1 MNIQIDLS
9 VIIVNYNVKDF
20 LQSLLLSLDKAL
32 KNITHEIIIVD
43 NASTDG
49 SVELIRNNFLQVTL
63 INNKKNLGF
72 SKANNLGLKISKGKY
87 LLLINP
93 DTLVSEDTLTEMIN
107 FFESRPKVGL
117 AGCKILNPDGTLQLA
132 CRRSFPG
139 PWTSFCKVTGLST
152 LFPKSKIFA
161 RYNLTYLDENK
172 SYEVD
177 AVSGSF
183 MMFTRK
189 VYEEIGGLDEEYFM
203 YGEDLAYCFSIQ
215 KAGYNIFY
223 VASTQIIHYKGESTK
238 RSSIDETRIF
248 YNAMHLF
255 VKKHYSTSFIVKFI
269 LRTAILVRGFI
280 SFLGKYK
287 LIIWAIFLDFLF
299 FDLSLFTAEKIYI
312 GYNGWSGFPSNNLI
326 FIYTVPLF
334 IQLFV
339 SSVSGVYQKDKLSIF
354 RNIGSILAGFLI
366 LTSLTFFLKQFA
378 YSRAVVLIAYSMF
391 SVLIILWRLIF
402 RLSSKTGLLNDEIK
416 QRRTL
421 IIGVDEFSV
430 NIAKKLES
438 NSVRLYSVVG
448 LISQS
453 FSKVGESINQ
463 YNIIG
468 SIENITKVI
477 REEKINEV
485 VFSTSDLSYSQ
496 IMKIVSD
503 CKNLGVEFKLVGKN
517 LDYIVGKTSVEMLDD
532 VPVIELN
539 YNINQFP
546 HKQIKV
552 LFDYLVSLMI
562 LFFIYP
568 FIYLFF
574 SRKKKNSEF
583 VNIISNVPSIFSG
596 KVSFVGPKITSENN
610 SNFYKGKKGLTGLWY
625 TEGEEKNTEEKLDI
639 FYARNQ
645 NIWLDLDIIRRT
657 LLKMRK
663 RKQNG

>member
-1 MNIQIDLS
+1 MNSPIVIS
-9 VIIVNYNVKDF
+9 IIIVNYNVKDF

-49 SVELIRNNFLQVTL
+49 SVELIKNNFSNVTL
-63 INNKKNLGF
+63 IDNKKNIGF
-72 SKANNLGLKISKGKY
+72 SRANNLGLKISKGKY

-93 DTLVSEDTLTEMIN
+93 DTLVSEDTFTEMIK
-107 FFESRPKVGL
+107 FFETHPEVGL

-139 PWTSFCKVTGLST
+139 PWTSFCKVTGLSS

-161 RYNLTYLDENK
+161 RYNLTYLDEKK

-203 YGEDLAYCFSIQ
+203 YGEDLEYCYRIQ
-215 KAGYNIFY
+215 KSGYKIYY

-238 RSSIDETRIF
+238 RSSIDETKFF
-248 YNAMHLF
+248 YSAMHLF
-255 VKKHYSTSFIVKFI
+255 VKKHFSTSFVVEFI

-299 FDLSLFTAEKIYI
+299 FDLSLLMAEKIYI
-312 GYNGWSGFPSNNLI
+312 GHNAWSGFPSNNLM
-326 FIYTVPLF
+326 FIYSVPLL
-334 IQLFV
+334 IQFFV
-339 SSVSGVYQKDKLSIF
+339 SSVIGVYQKDKLSIF

-378 YSRAVVLIAYSMF
+378 YSRAVVLIAYSIF
-391 SVLIILWRLIF
+391 AFLTIIWRLVF
-402 RLSSKTGLLNDEIK
+402 RVSSKTGLLNEEIK

-421 IIGVDEFSV
+421 IIGIDGFSV

-438 NSVRLYSVVG
+438 NSIRLYSVIG

-453 FSKVGESINQ
+453 FSKVGESINKF
-463 YNIIG
+463 NIIG
-468 SIENITKVI
+468 SIENIRKVI
-477 REEKINEV
+477 RDEKINEV

-517 LDYIVGKTSVEMLDD
+517 LDYIVGKTSVDMLDD

-539 YNINQFP
+539 YNINHFP
-546 HKQIKV
+546 HKQIKAI
-552 LFDYLVSLMI
+552 FDYLFGLLI
-562 LFFIYP
+562 LLFIYP
-568 FIYLFF
+568 FIYLIF
-574 SRKKKNSEF
+574 SHKKEYSKF
-583 VNIISNVPSIFSG
+583 VNIILNVPSIFTG
-596 KVSFVGPKITSENN
+596 KVSFVGPKNN
-610 SNFYKGKKGLTGLWY
+610 NGINSTFYKGKKGLTGLWY
-625 TEGEEKNTEEKLDI
+625 TEGTEKDKEEKLDI

-645 NIWLDLDIIRRT
+645 NIWLDLDLIRRT
-657 LLKMRK
+657 LLKMRE

>member
-1 MNIQIDLS
+1 MNRQIDLS

-20 LQSLLLSLDKAL
+20 LQSLLLSLDEAL
-32 KNITHEIIIVD
+32 KNITHEIIIID

-49 SVELIRNNFLQVTL
+49 SIQLIRNNFSYVTL
-63 INNKKNLGF
+63 IDNNKNLGF

-107 FFESRPKVGL
+107 FFESHSDVGL

-139 PWTSFCKVTGLST
+139 PWTSFCKVTGLSN
-152 LFPKSKIFA
+152 LFSNSKIFA

-172 SYEVD
+172 SCEVD

-183 MMFTRK
+183 MMFTRN
-189 VYEEIGGLDEEYFM
+189 VYEELGGLDEEYFM

-215 KAGYNIFY
+215 KAGYKIFY

-238 RSSIDETRIF
+238 RSSIDETKIF

-255 VKKHYSTSFIVKFI
+255 VKKHYSTSFVVKFI
-269 LRTAILVRGFI
+269 LRTAILARGFI

-287 LIIWAIFLDFLF
+287 LIILAIFLDILF
-299 FDLSLFTAEKIYI
+299 FDLSLYAAEKIYI
-312 GYNGWSGFPSNNLI
+312 GNKEWSGFPSNNLI

-339 SSVSGVYQKDKLSIF
+339 SSVAGVYQKDKLSIF

-391 SVLIILWRLIF
+391 SVLIILWRFIF
-402 RLSSKTGLLNDEIK
+402 RLYSKTGFLNDEIK
-416 QRRTL
+416 QRKTL
-421 IIGVDEFSV
+421 IVGVDEFSV

-438 NSVRLYSVVG
+438 NSAWLYSVVG

-453 FSKVGESINQ
+453 FSKVGGSIDQ

-477 REEKINEV
+477 KDEKINEV

-503 CKNLGVEFKLVGKN
+503 CKNLGVEFKLVSKN
-517 LDYIVGKTSVEMLDD
+517 LDYIVGKTSVDMLDD
-532 VPVIELN
+532 VPVIELS

-546 HKQIKV
+546 HKLIKA
-552 LFDYLVSLMI
+552 LFDYLIGLVI

-574 SRKKKNSEF
+574 SHKKQRSEF
-583 VNIISNVPSIFSG
+583 VNIILKVPSIFSG
-596 KVSFVGPKITSENN
+596 KVSFVGPKNKSENKH
-610 SNFYKGKKGLTGLWY
+610 SFYKGKKGLTGLWY
-625 TEGEEKNTEEKLDI
+625 IEEEKNTEEKLDI

-645 NIWLDLDIIRRT
+645 NIWLDLDIISRT
-657 LLKMRK
+657 LLKTRK
-663 RKQNG
+663 KKQNG

>member
-1 MNIQIDLS
+1 MNSPIVIS
-9 VIIVNYNVKDF
+9 IIIVNYNVKDF

-49 SVELIRNNFLQVTL
+49 SVELIKNNFSNVTL
-63 INNKKNLGF
+63 IDNKKNIGF
-72 SKANNLGLKISKGKY
+72 SRANNLGLKISKGKY

-93 DTLVSEDTLTEMIN
+93 DTLVSEDTFTEMIK
-107 FFESRPKVGL
+107 FFETHPEVGL

-139 PWTSFCKVTGLST
+139 PWTSFCKVTGLSS

-161 RYNLTYLDENK
+161 RYNLTYLDEKK

-203 YGEDLAYCFSIQ
+203 YGEDLEYCYRIQ
-215 KAGYNIFY
+215 KSGYKIYY

-238 RSSIDETRIF
+238 RSSIDETKFF
-248 YNAMHLF
+248 YSAMHLF
-255 VKKHYSTSFIVKFI
+255 VKKHFSASFVVEFI

-299 FDLSLFTAEKIYI
+299 FDLSLLMAEKIYI
-312 GYNGWSGFPSNNLI
+312 GHNAWSGFPSNNLM
-326 FIYTVPLF
+326 FIYSVPLL
-334 IQLFV
+334 IQFFV
-339 SSVSGVYQKDKLSIF
+339 SSVIGVYQKDKLSIF

-378 YSRAVVLIAYSMF
+378 YSRAVVLIAYSIF
-391 SVLIILWRLIF
+391 AFLTIIWRLVF
-402 RLSSKTGLLNDEIK
+402 RVSSKTGLLNEEIK

-421 IIGVDEFSV
+421 IIGIDGFSV
-430 NIAKKLES
+430 NIAEKLES
-438 NSVRLYSVVG
+438 NSIRLYSVIG

-453 FSKVGESINQ
+453 FSKVGESINKF
-463 YNIIG
+463 NIIG
-468 SIENITKVI
+468 SIENIRKVI
-477 REEKINEV
+477 RDEKINEV

-517 LDYIVGKTSVEMLDD
+517 LDYIVGKTSVDMLDD

-539 YNINQFP
+539 YNINHFP
-546 HKQIKV
+546 HKQIKAI
-552 LFDYLVSLMI
+552 FDYLFGLLI
-562 LFFIYP
+562 LLFIYP
-568 FIYLFF
+568 FIYLIF
-574 SRKKKNSEF
+574 SHKKEYSKF
-583 VNIISNVPSIFSG
+583 VNIILNVPSIFTG
-596 KVSFVGPKITSENN
+596 KVSFVGPKNN
-610 SNFYKGKKGLTGLWY
+610 NGINSTFYKGKKGLTGLWY
-625 TEGEEKNTEEKLDI
+625 TEGTEKDKEEKLDI

-645 NIWLDLDIIRRT
+645 NIWLDLDLIRRT
-657 LLKMRK
+657 LLKMRE